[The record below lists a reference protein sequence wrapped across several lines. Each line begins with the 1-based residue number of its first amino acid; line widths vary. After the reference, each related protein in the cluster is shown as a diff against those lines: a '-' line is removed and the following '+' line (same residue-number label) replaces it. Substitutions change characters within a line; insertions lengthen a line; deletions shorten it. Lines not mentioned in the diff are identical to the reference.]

1 MRKTVA
7 LIGAARAGLTLA
19 GCATITNDPTVPISL
34 SFSDGTGGECD
45 LRNRRGDWNTEIP
58 GTVQVRRSDD
68 VLHCD
73 CESAGGLEAKGDI
86 PGRMGGKI
94 VASAVFLDFGI
105 VDSITDRHREY
116 PPSFVIPIR

>member
-1 MRKTVA
+1 MA
-7 LIGAARAGLTLA
+7 LIGAACGGLMVS
-19 GCATITNDPTVPISL
+19 GCATITNDPTVPIAL
-34 SFSDGTGGECD
+34 SFSDGSGGECS
-45 LRNRRGDWNTEIP
+45 LRNRRGNWTAEIP

-73 CESAGGLEAKGDI
+73 CANAEGLAARGDI
-86 PGRMGGKI
+86 PSRMGGKI

-105 VDSITDRHREY
+105 VDSITDKHREY